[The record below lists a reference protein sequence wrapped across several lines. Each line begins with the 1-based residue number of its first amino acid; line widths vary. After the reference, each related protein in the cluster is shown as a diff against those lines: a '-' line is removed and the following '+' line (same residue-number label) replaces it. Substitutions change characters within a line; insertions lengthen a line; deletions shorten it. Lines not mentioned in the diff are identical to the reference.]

1 MPPKKKPA
9 AKAAAEKPTPTML
22 AIRGLTLEDHAA
34 LMRAVARR
42 KAAIGAYVSLNAA
55 VLGLLR
61 AGLAREDAS
70 GVIDV
75 VDAPRTEGT

>member
-9 AKAAAEKPTPTML
+9 PEKTTPTML
-22 AIRGLTLEDHAA
+22 AIRGLEPEDHAA

-75 VDAPRTEGT
+75 VDASRTGGT